1 MELFSIAKKIIELGT
16 YYLVP
21 TVDYGIYILY
31 IMNEVITIN
40 LTLYDIQSLVRA
52 EIPLLKMWVLQK

>member
-21 TVDYGIYILY
+21 TVHYGIYILY

-40 LTLYDIQSLVRA
+40 QLGL
-52 EIPLLKMWVLQK
+52 